1 MNSLEAPYF
10 VPAGNLAGVNGKYG
24 QLVAQVLESGNLIG
38 GKYVHTLESKLTRY
52 LNSKYVFTVA
62 SGMDALILS
71 LTSLGLP
78 ENSPVLVADNGGG
91 YASLAVLSS
100 KLKPIF
106 CDVSEDNYLVNTKTL
121 SKFEG
126 NAKAII
132 VTHLYGQM
140 ADMAAISSWA
150 KDRGIFIIEDCAQ
163 SFGAVQNG
171 KHAGTIGD
179 LGAYSFYPTKNLGG
193 IGDGGAICTDNELMA
208 AQISALRQYGWLNKY
223 DISIENARNSRMD
236 AINAAVLTDKLSEI
250 DLQNARRREILS
262 RYLRASEGIGFFPYK
277 QINADNVAHLAVGIS
292 KTPEKMI
299 EYFADKG
306 IELTRHYPLQDSQQL
321 GLNQNGSTLNTDTAK
336 WLCES
341 VVSLPIYPWLSD
353 EQVSHVCNSLVEWG
367 KSDFK

>member
-1 MNSLEAPYF
+1 MNSTEARYF
-10 VPAGNLAGVNGKYG
+10 VPAGNLAGVNGKYT

-38 GKYVHTLESKLTRY
+38 GKYVQTLESDLAKY

-71 LTSLGLP
+71 LTSLGLA
-78 ENSPVLVADNGGG
+78 ENSPVLVADNAGG

-100 KLKPIF
+100 RLKPIF
-106 CDVSEDNYLVNTKTL
+106 CDVSENDYLVNIETL
-121 SKFEG
+121 SRFAG

-150 KDRGIFIIEDCAQ
+150 KNRGMFIIEDCAQ

-179 LGAYSFYPTKNLGG
+179 LGAFSFYPTKNLGG
-193 IGDGGAICTDNELMA
+193 IGDGGAICTNNHLLA

-236 AINAAVLTDKLSEI
+236 AVNAAVLADKLSEI

-262 RYLRASEGIGFFPYK
+262 RYLRASEGISFFPYN
-277 QINADNVAHLAVGIS
+277 QLNADNVAHLAVGVS

-299 EYFADKG
+299 KYFADQG
-306 IELTRHYPLQDSQQL
+306 IELTRHYPFQDSQQL
-321 GLNQNGSTLNTDTAK
+321 GLNQKGISLNTDTAK
-336 WLCES
+336 WLCKS
-341 VVSLPIYPWLSD
+341 VVSLPIYPWMSD

-367 KSDFK
+367 KIESK

>member
-1 MNSLEAPYF
+1 MNSLKAPYS
-10 VPAGNLAGVNGKYG
+10 VPAGNLAGVNGKYA
-24 QLVAQVLESGNLIG
+24 QLVTQVLESGSLIG
-38 GKYVHTLESKLTRY
+38 GKYVQTLESELARY

-106 CDVSEDNYLVNTKTL
+106 CDVSEDNYLVNTETL
-121 SKFEG
+121 SKFAG

-150 KDRGIFIIEDCAQ
+150 KDREMFIIEDCAQ

-179 LGAYSFYPTKNLGG
+179 LGAFSFYPTKNLGG

-208 AQISALRQYGWLNKY
+208 AQIFALRQYGWLNKY

-236 AINAAVLTDKLSEI
+236 AINAAVLVDKLSEI

-262 RYLRASEGIGFFPYK
+262 RYLRASEGIDFFPYK

-299 EYFADKG
+299 KYFADKG

-321 GLNQNGSTLNTDTAK
+321 GLNQNGNTLNTDTAK

-341 VVSLPIYPWLSD
+341 VVSLPIYPWMSD
-353 EQVSHVCNSLVEWG
+353 EQVSHVCNSLLEWG
-367 KSDFK
+367 KSDSK

>member
-1 MNSLEAPYF
+1 MNSLKAPYF
-10 VPAGNLAGVNGKYG
+10 VPAGNLAGVNGKYT

-38 GKYVHTLESKLTRY
+38 GKYVQTLESELAGY
-52 LNSKYVFTVA
+52 LKTKYVFTVA

-71 LTSLGLP
+71 LTSLGLA

-100 KLKPIF
+100 RLKPIF
-106 CDVSEDNYLVNTKTL
+106 CDVSENDYLVNTETL
-121 SKFEG
+121 SRFTG

-150 KDRGIFIIEDCAQ
+150 KNRGMFIIEDCAQ

-179 LGAYSFYPTKNLGG
+179 LGAFSFYPTKNLGG
-193 IGDGGAICTDNELMA
+193 IGDGGAICTDNHLMA

-236 AINAAVLTDKLSEI
+236 AINAAVLADKLSEI

-262 RYLRASEGIGFFPYK
+262 RYLRAAVGIDFFPYK
-277 QINADNVAHLAVGIS
+277 QINSDHVAHLAVGIS
-292 KTPEKMI
+292 KTPQKMI
-299 EYFADKG
+299 AFFADKS
-306 IELTRHYPLQDSQQL
+306 IELTRHYPFQDSQQL
-321 GLNQNGSTLNTDTAK
+321 GLNQKGSALNTDTAK

-341 VVSLPIYPWLSD
+341 VISLPIYPWMSD

-367 KSDFK
+367 KIESK